1 VVKDLNRGKD
11 WSLITGLFTLPLA
24 AQLTEVS
31 SLEFAVFRS
40 CATYLEEYHV
50 AVDSRR

>member
-1 VVKDLNRGKD
+1 VKDLNEEKG

-31 SLEFAVFRS
+31 SPEFAALRS
-40 CATYLEEYHV
+40 RAM
-50 AVDSRR
+50 